1 MRRASLLAAALLLL
15 SFSLPACGNP
25 HEAAE
30 RDAVL
35 RALDA
40 LRDAPSTDLPRRRGL
55 LSALEHT
62 AATVPDALHARDTC
76 VAAYR
81 PLLDG
86 TELQE
91 GIRAELA
98 KADPAPSLVGRLL
111 EAEAK
116 IKQSATVM
124 PDCER
129 AIAALRLPAGAH

>member
-1 MRRASLLAAALLLL
+1 MPRTSRIVAALLL
-15 SFSLPACGNP
+15 SFSLPACGKR
-25 HEAAE
+25 EQAAE

-35 RALDA
+35 HALDA

-55 LSALEHT
+55 LQAVERT
-62 AATVPDALHARDTC
+62 AATAPEVLRARDTC

-98 KADPAPSLVGRLL
+98 KADPAPSLIGRLL

-129 AIAALRLPAGAH
+129 AIADLRLPGGAH

>member
-1 MRRASLLAAALLLL
+1 MPRASLLVAALLL
-15 SFSLPACGNP
+15 SFSSLPGCARR
-25 HEAAE
+25 EDALE

-35 RALDA
+35 HALDA

-55 LSALEHT
+55 LHALEHT
-62 AATVPDALHARDTC
+62 AATRPEVVRARDTC

-91 GIRAELA
+91 GIRTELA
-98 KADPAPSLVGRLL
+98 KADPAPTLIARLL

-129 AIAALRLPAGAH
+129 AIVALRIPGGAH